1 MPVTVV
7 LIAAV
12 ISFLRTQL
20 PVPHAMH
27 CVRLFVVC
35 GDRQEEKAGGGRV
48 VGTL

>member
-27 CVRLFVVC
+27 CVRLFVC